1 MGSPISPEVVHHLQ
15 TVADPALSPDAARL
29 AYTLSRVDQERTET
43 RSRII
48 MMELESGRSNEFT
61 QGASDSTPRF
71 APDGRTLAFLRPDSS
86 RRRQVWLIGI
96 AGGEARRLTNAPGGV
111 FDFAWSPDSDKI
123 VFSADV
129 DPDAPPDSKSPP
141 AEPRVRVVRR
151 IRYRHDTRGWRGDQR
166 LHLFVV
172 EVEGGGVRQL
182 TEGDWD
188 DLAPAWSP
196 DGSRIAFIS
205 GRRQDRD
212 QRTTSE
218 VYVAPAGGGPPQCW
232 SDGLSTVG
240 AVAWSHDGQR
250 LVAVGSGLEG
260 IAVSQGWLYILDA
273 TKPPRRLIDDSL
285 AVDPCFQA
293 INRPTE
299 LRWTPDGRLT
309 FLADRRGQSW
319 LLEVSVDDGSSR
331 APWGSGCQSTA
342 LAVDK
347 SARTAVALS
356 SSPSSPGD
364 LYRIDLDTYAT
375 KQLTHYNEEYLSQ
388 NPPARFEKFSIQRGG
403 LEIECRLFL
412 PLDFDPTR
420 RYPLV
425 MDVHGGP
432 NRAFY
437 DSFVPLQQ
445 VLATSGYLVLAA
457 NPRGSSTYGND
468 FVMAG
473 VEDWGGED
481 YLDLMEAVD
490 QVAKRPYVDISRMGV
505 HGYSYGGFMSAWI
518 VGHTD
523 RFGAAVVGAPCID
536 LYSMYGTSD
545 LGVSWGEAQWG
556 GSIVDAAEALAER
569 SPIRYAA
576 NVNTPVLLLH
586 GEADARIPIAQSEEF
601 FVALKRLGKEV
612 ELVRFPDSSH
622 SFIRSGHPK
631 MREEYLAR
639 TLGWFDRWLC

>member
-96 AGGEARRLTNAPGGV
+96 AGGEARQLTSAPGGV

-129 DPDAPPDSKSPP
+129 DPDAPPDSKRPP
-141 AEPRVRVVRR
+141 EEPRVRVVRR
-151 IRYRHDTRGWRGDQR
+151 IRYRHDTRGWRGDQH
-166 LHLFVV
+166 LHLFVA

-188 DLAPAWSP
+188 DVAPAWSP

-240 AVAWSHDGQR
+240 AVAWSPDGQR

-299 LRWTPDGRLT
+299 LRWAPDGRLT

-342 LAVDK
+342 LTVDK

-356 SSPSSPGD
+356 SSPSSPGA
-364 LYRIDLDTYAT
+364 LYQIDLDTYAA

-432 NRAFY
+432 NRAFH

-586 GEADARIPIAQSEEF
+586 GEADARIPIGQSEEF